1 MADNTTNDDFF
12 FKKADDAIFKAYAE
26 RKKLVGTTEGAV
38 RKTGFVEI
46 YTEDL
51 IQGKLAQYKTG
62 NYTRILPQIGLG
74 INDTYSSTTGKP
86 IPTLGAVTVEMDGD
100 FGSLRRATA
109 EFTCYDM
116 DSFDELEKT
125 LLRPGKRIFVRYGYL
140 EPVDAKTDVC
150 QGPIDLGNKTKAYE
164 FVIYDYS
171 FTYTKEN
178 YIKCSFKAVGP
189 GVLAGSVNFG
199 NSVDDSVTPGAI
211 QRLFRRDFQDTT
223 TATPV
228 KGIEDVFDY
237 NLVSN
242 LIQSEKV
249 DSIGIGKLVSVWPD
263 DGFDKLVDPFICMM
277 KLPKDYEVADAIQ
290 DSNWKDS
297 TYAAY
302 CSLSY
307 IVHNLVN
314 EELFKKNPTLPDK
327 LRKIRYICNSDV
339 TSISLYSKYI
349 FSADPL
355 NVGVTGVSDIQMSYG
370 PDEADASKSFNFIW
384 TGIMNTPEH
393 LSVRG
398 SKLDCSNI
406 LISRLLLRNIL
417 KNFSKDKFSI
427 NDFFSKLFDAISDAT
442 AGMITLGLFELDVNP
457 LNEKDQALYNKYS
470 NGGNYIPILVKPLK
484 QKPNGVP
491 EALEFDP
498 LKGDGIT
505 RSCEVTAK
513 VPKDMAAEAYGR
525 NTPGDTGGS
534 TGTDGGQI
542 ADVLSQKK
550 SLINKYLPDTALKT
564 LKENTY
570 PENKLSGTAIEDG
583 KAFLKD
589 VMNKYTSI
597 ETRLSSEQILYPLEM
612 KLTLDGIEGFRFGDH
627 ITTTNIPNVYRRGA
641 DTKAKGPRVGFT
653 VLRTTHTIVGNNWST
668 ELTSIARM
676 IND

>member
-1 MADNTTNDDFF
+1 
-12 FKKADDAIFKAYAE
+12 
-26 RKKLVGTTEGAV
+26 
-38 RKTGFVEI
+38 
-46 YTEDL
+46 
-51 IQGKLAQYKTG
+51 
-62 NYTRILPQIGLG
+62 
-74 INDTYSSTTGKP
+74 
-86 IPTLGAVTVEMDGD
+86 
-100 FGSLRRATA
+100 
-109 EFTCYDM
+109 
-116 DSFDELEKT
+116 
-125 LLRPGKRIFVRYGYL
+125 
-140 EPVDAKTDVC
+140 
-150 QGPIDLGNKTKAYE
+150 
-164 FVIYDYS
+164 
-171 FTYTKEN
+171 
-178 YIKCSFKAVGP
+178 
-189 GVLAGSVNFG
+189 
-199 NSVDDSVTPGAI
+199 
-211 QRLFRRDFQDTT
+211 
-223 TATPV
+223 
-228 KGIEDVFDY
+228 
-237 NLVSN
+237 
-242 LIQSEKV
+242 
-249 DSIGIGKLVSVWPD
+249 
-263 DGFDKLVDPFICMM
+263 
-277 KLPKDYEVADAIQ
+277 
-290 DSNWKDS
+290 
-297 TYAAY
+297 
-302 CSLSY
+302 
-307 IVHNLVN
+307 
-314 EELFKKNPTLPDK
+314 
-327 LRKIRYICNSDV
+327 
-339 TSISLYSKYI
+339 
-349 FSADPL
+349 
-355 NVGVTGVSDIQMSYG
+355 MSYG

-550 SLINKYLPDTALKT
+550 KSLINKYLPDTALKP
-564 LKENTY
+564 LKEITY